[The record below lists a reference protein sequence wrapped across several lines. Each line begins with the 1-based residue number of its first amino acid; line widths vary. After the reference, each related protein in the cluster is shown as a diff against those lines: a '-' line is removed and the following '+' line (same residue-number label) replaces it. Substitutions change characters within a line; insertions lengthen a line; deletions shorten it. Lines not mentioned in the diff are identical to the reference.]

1 MDKQSLLRLIS
12 ESGYNVGFGAKK
24 HFATYDIVE
33 KGPGWIGFISI
44 AIGILA
50 LVFDQLAGKEVSA
63 TLAIVGIA
71 GLYISFYTDKKDCY
85 SEVGNDL
92 TLIFNE
98 LKSLYYEVKSS
109 TKTDFSEEQQ
119 RLKSI
124 EAPYYTK
131 SLKKQ
136 IFLSDWY
143 AHYKFFWQHQIDWI
157 SESRTFH
164 FWRDKIPL
172 SAYIF
177 ALILLIF
184 LLAWASPYI
193 YNFVINVACR

>member
-12 ESGYNVGFGAKK
+12 ESGYNIGFGAKK
-24 HFATYDIVE
+24 HFSTYDIVE

-50 LVFDQLAGKEVSA
+50 LVFDRLAGKEVSA

-71 GLYISFYTDKKDCY
+71 GLYISFYTDKKDSY
-85 SEVGNDL
+85 SDVGNDL
-92 TLIFNE
+92 TLIYND
-98 LKSLYYEVKSS
+98 LKALYYEVKSS
-109 TKTDFSEEQQ
+109 TKTDFSEEQR

-131 SLKKQ
+131 SIKKQ

-157 SESRTFH
+157 AEGRGFS

-177 ALILLIF
+177 VFMLTTPLLI
-184 LLAWASPYI
+184 WVTPYI